1 MDRNDQRTDPNVE
14 PNPLSIMSFNLE
26 SSIAQWKQS
35 LIRSGNFE
43 EGDLAELED
52 HFRMAIEEK
61 VTIGLTE
68 ESAFNEILKEH
79 YRDPEE
85 VSTQF
90 YGQREVSKFASA
102 LLFNYFKVGYRAFG
116 RQRMYFMINLFGLV
130 LGLTSILSI
139 ILYLDHELNFDT
151 FNLNHEQIHRV
162 SIHYNRA
169 SGAIDY
175 PLIPPAAGPAFEEA
189 VPEVRQ
195 SARLRYAYS
204 VQMHHENRSFYEDR
218 VFFADAAFL
227 NMFSYQ
233 WLKGD
238 RSNALAA
245 LNTIVLTASM
255 AKKYFGEENPIDEI
269 ITYDNSID
277 LKVIGVIQDPPAQS
291 HLKFDFLI
299 SFDTYQ
305 PGPGGLEPI
314 TSWRW
319 LGFPTYL
326 ELVPGANLKQVREK
340 IIQVA
345 EALNDRPPNGT
356 EVSYELQPL
365 ADAYLQSGHLPNPQ
379 GGLFRVNDPE
389 NLSNLAIVAGL
400 ILIIAFFNY
409 YNISMALIRTRTRE
423 MGIRKVFGASKR
435 RLMHQM
441 STESFVLLSLATLAA
456 WLVIYVINQS
466 VDLLP
471 DVTAANLIPMLIFS
485 VGIILFFTISSG
497 FMLGG
502 SLSVYSTLALLQQK
516 LWKRRSRFSPGNL
529 LLLVQF
535 GISAAL
541 IMVSFIVIRQVSYFS
556 EKELGYNHEGV
567 IVARF
572 RGQAMHQ
579 KRDAFVNSL
588 NEVPEIVS
596 VSYGPNLDGSNSSNP
611 LRLRSWGTEEVVQTA
626 YFGVD
631 YEFRNII
638 DLEVLE
644 GRYFSRKIAGDST
657 SAIMIN
663 ETLAAKLGFDNPI
676 GEKVIFTAGN
686 EFEIIGVFK
695 DFHYKSLHHE
705 IGPMALVMWLGV
717 PRNVLIRYDS
727 PDVSQVLRQVGSKWA
742 NVFQGGNF
750 PLDYRF
756 LDEQLQS
763 MYGKEQ
769 EYATLLKV
777 FTGLAVFI
785 AILGLFGISSVNIDL
800 NQKQIGIRRV
810 LGADLKQIT
819 RLVSRQFLL
828 LVIFATLAAI
838 PVVYFLMDKWL
849 ANFAYAI
856 SPGPGFPILAMV
868 IMLTVSGAT
877 LAFQVYRVMVVNPT
891 AILKN
896 E

>member
-1 MDRNDQRTDPNVE
+1 
-14 PNPLSIMSFNLE
+14 MSFNLE
-26 SSIAQWKQS
+26 FAIDQWKQT
-35 LIRSGNFE
+35 LMKSGKFE
-43 EGDLAELED
+43 EGDVAELED
-52 HFRMAIEEK
+52 HFRMSHDAAMENGLSAEEAFDKIIEEHYK
-61 VTIGLTE
+61 DMQVISSQFE
-68 ESAFNEILKEH
+68 EQRQVSRFAF
-79 YRDPEE
+79 
-85 VSTQF
+85 
-90 YGQREVSKFASA
+90 A
-102 LLFNYFKVGYRAFG
+102 LLLNYFKVGYRAFG
-116 RQRMYFMINLFGLV
+116 RHRMYFMINLFGLV

-139 ILYLDHELNFDT
+139 ILYLNHELNFDT
-151 FNLNHEQIHRV
+151 FNTRHEQIHRV
-162 SIHYNRA
+162 SIHYERA
-169 SGAIDY
+169 SGNIDY

-189 VPEVRQ
+189 VPEVLK

-204 VQMHHENRSFYEDR
+204 VQMHHENQSFYEDR

-227 NMFSYQ
+227 EMFSYQ
-233 WLKGD
+233 WLKGKD
-238 RSNALAA
+238 SGALTSI
-245 LNTIVLTASM
+245 NTIVLTASM
-255 AKKYFGEENPIDEI
+255 AEKYFGSENPIGKI
-269 ITYDNSID
+269 ITYDNAID
-277 LKVIGVIQDPPAQS
+277 LEVIGVIQDPPLQS

-299 SFDTYQ
+299 SFDTYK

-326 ELVPGANLKQVREK
+326 ELVPGADIQQVRQK
-340 IIQVA
+340 ISQVA
-345 EALNDRPPNGT
+345 KARNERPPNGT
-356 EVSYELQPL
+356 EVTYELQPL

-379 GGLFRVNDPE
+379 GGLYRVNDPE
-389 NLSNLAIVAGL
+389 NLRNLAIVAGL

-423 MGIRKVFGASKR
+423 MGIRKVFGASKK

-441 STESFVLLSLATLAA
+441 ATESLVLLSSAALIA
-456 WLVIYVINQS
+456 WLVIWVVNQS

-471 DVTAANLIPMLIFS
+471 AITLTSLIPMMIFS
-485 VGIILFFTISSG
+485 LGIILLFTISSG

-502 SLSVYSTLALLQQK
+502 SLSVYSTLSLLQQK
-516 LWKRRSRFSPGNL
+516 LWRRSRKFSPANMVL
-529 LLLVQF
+529 LIQF

-541 IMVSFIVIRQVSYFS
+541 IMVSFIVIQQLSFFS

-567 IVARF
+567 LVAKF
-572 RGQAMHQ
+572 RGEAMHQ

-588 NEVPEIVS
+588 SEVPEIVA

-611 LRLRSWGTEEVVQTA
+611 LRLRSWGTDEVLQTA

-631 YEFRNII
+631 YEFQNII

-644 GRYFSRKIAGDST
+644 GRYFSREIAGDST
-657 SAIMIN
+657 QAIMIN
-663 ETLAAKLGFDNPI
+663 ETLANKLGFENPV

-695 DFHYKSLHHE
+695 NFHYKSLHHQ

-717 PRNVLIRYDS
+717 PRNTLIRYNS
-727 PDVSQVLRQVGSKWA
+727 PDISQVLNNLESKWA
-742 NVFQGGNF
+742 TVFPGGNY

-777 FTGLAVFI
+777 FTGLAIFI

-800 NQKQIGIRRV
+800 NLKQIGIRRV
-810 LGADLKQIT
+810 LGADLKQIA

-828 LVIFATLAAI
+828 LVVFATLGAI
-838 PVVYFLMDKWL
+838 PLVYFLMERWL

-856 SPGPGFPILAMV
+856 TLGPGFPLLALA
-868 IMLTVSGAT
+868 IMLVITLTT

-891 AILKN
+891 SILKN